1 MHHIDQQTRRKM
13 LQAFSLFFVMLAFP
27 NVHLIFSDHSAIPLA
42 ICSLIALPALFS
54 LLPLIAKMNEQKR
67 EQALAARDKWRAA
80 YKTSPESHLLDLSD

>member
-1 MHHIDQQTRRKM
+1 
-13 LQAFSLFFVMLAFP
+13 
-27 NVHLIFSDHSAIPLA
+27 LA